1 MIAYNFHSVTEK
13 DGKIYVQL
21 HSDGMDREHALN
33 LAAWLVIYCKLLP
46 GTFWLEDVIK
56 EINKR

>member
-1 MIAYNFHSVTEK
+1 VIAYNLYSVTEK

-21 HSDGMDREHALN
+21 HPDGMDREHALN
-33 LAAWLVIYCKLLP
+33 LAAWIVLYCKLLP
-46 GTFWLEDVIK
+46 GPFWLEDVIN